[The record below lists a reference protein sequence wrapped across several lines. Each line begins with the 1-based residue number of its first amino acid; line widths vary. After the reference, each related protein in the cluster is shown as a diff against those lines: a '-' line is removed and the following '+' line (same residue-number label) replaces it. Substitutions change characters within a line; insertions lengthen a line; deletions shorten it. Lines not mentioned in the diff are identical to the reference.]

1 LVLAAGFA
9 ATLAAAAEAAPVRAY
24 CNTGSCSVNVP
35 MTVSP
40 NPAVV
45 GQTIVM
51 EINVGTY
58 CAYGTP
64 GFQFYAFHDNP
75 MYTITLGS
83 AGVGRFPPNIVYF
96 HTNSLPAGV
105 FRIHA
110 YTQYCQP
117 DQYDFYSV
125 YVTEVSVTVKPRL
138 AGPPATKQTPPQ
150 IKPNSPP
157 PPVVIPTVHIQA
169 FKLAPVPA
177 DFHTVAVIRT
187 PSSPSVPGGGPLAVL
202 VAAALAA
209 VAIGALRRGRFRSGQ

>member
-1 LVLAAGFA
+1 
-9 ATLAAAAEAAPVRAY
+9 
-24 CNTGSCSVNVP
+24 

-96 HTNSLPAGV
+96 HTNMLPAGV

-117 DQYDFYSV
+117 DQYNMYSV
-125 YVTEVSVTVKPRL
+125 YVTEVPVTVKPRP
-138 AGPPATKQTPPQ
+138 AAPPANKQAAPQ
-150 IKPNSPP
+150 IKPTSPP
-157 PPVVIPTVHIQA
+157 PPVVIPTVHIKA
-169 FKLAPVPA
+169 FNLAPIMS
-177 DFHTVAVIRT
+177 DFHTVAAIRT
-187 PSSPSVPGGGPLAVL
+187 PSSPSVPGGGALAAL

-209 VAIGALRRGRFRSGQ
+209 VTIGALGRRRLRQHR